1 MSTLNEDEFQVK
13 LQSYLDESK
22 PQSIIKLIDTD
33 RGTEDEEEE
42 ETSPFHWLEGDSLA
56 PPCQSDYEVIKAILS
71 TVRPYVSANSLLYD
85 LGCGDG
91 RICIA
96 ATAIFQNYSIGV
108 EIEKIL
114 IERFHAKVDALSM
127 KDPNF
132 PRNKIQIIN
141 ENLLNIP
148 FDQVK
153 GSNELNGSNISIDRT
168 ILVIYLLPES
178 IELIREKLVKAL
190 TNGCVILFNTWGL
203 KGIEA
208 KEIVYCGYANNTKL
222 LLYTEDCINS

>member
-1 MSTLNEDEFQVK
+1 MSTLNEDEFQAK
-13 LQSYLDESK
+13 LLRYFDESM
-22 PQSIIKLIDTD
+22 PESIIKLIDTD

-71 TVRPYVSANSLLYD
+71 TIRPYVSANSLLYD

-96 ATAIFQNYSIGV
+96 ATAMFQNYSVGV
-108 EIEKIL
+108 EIENIL
-114 IERFHAKVDALSM
+114 IERFHAKVAALSI

-132 PRNKIQIIN
+132 PRSKIQIIN

-148 FDQVK
+148 FDEVTGTNQL
-153 GSNELNGSNISIDRT
+153 NEGNNSIDRT

-178 IELIREKLVKAL
+178 IELIREKLLRAL
-190 TNGCVILFNTWGL
+190 TNRCVILFNTWGL

-208 KEIVYCGYANNTKL
+208 KEIVYCGYANNTRL
-222 LLYTEDCINS
+222 LLYTEDCIKT